1 MQVSVSGPLGGA
13 VPQELHVAE
22 HKAAMHFAKQ
32 LGIQRLHTT
41 VLIRIHQQAQFMGD
55 CEGLC
60 EAIDKRHYAVD
71 VALWGNWLSTL
82 AHEMVHV
89 KQWAREELSMNM
101 EQWKSRPYCGNIEYW
116 DQPWEREARRL
127 QGRMLEDYTN
137 NPGNPTII

>member
-13 VPQELHVAE
+13 VPHDLHVAV
-22 HKAAMHFAKQ
+22 HKAAIHFAKQ

-41 VLIRIHQQAQFMGD
+41 VLIRIHQQAAFMGD

-89 KQWAREELSMNM
+89 KQFARGELSTDMT
-101 EQWKSRPYCGNIEYW
+101 QWKSRRHCGNIDYEN
-116 DQPWEREARRL
+116 QPWEREARRL
-127 QGRMLEDYTN
+127 QGRMLEDYTI